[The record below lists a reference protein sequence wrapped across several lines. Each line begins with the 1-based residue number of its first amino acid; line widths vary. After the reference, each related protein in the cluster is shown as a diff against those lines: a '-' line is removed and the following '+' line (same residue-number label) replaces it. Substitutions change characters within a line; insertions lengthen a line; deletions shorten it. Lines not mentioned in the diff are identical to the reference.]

1 MLEWQHR
8 GQTIFIDGGSVYE
21 SWMAAARAE
30 PEGSGRRL
38 LAELDAD
45 TQRTRYEFAV
55 ETVLENVTRRPC
67 GDLVLRSV
75 LSKGKRIT
83 IVPGESVAKTSTRP
97 SNWRDPLP
105 LNAKNICTVPYGAPD
120 QGLGTG
126 IGADATIFYSPKHFK
141 GATEAGKAQD
151 EALLHELVHA
161 YQIATGTLSCES
173 HGHNMI
179 TVDEVVAIAIV
190 NIYALQGNRPLRKDH
205 GLSFAAIPENGENK
219 WLANMRDPIREF
231 CERERPF
238 ALQLAKMVPF
248 GFNPFRASIPMPG
261 MIRF

>member
-8 GQTIFIDGGSVYE
+8 GQTIFIDGSSVYE
-21 SWMAAARAE
+21 SWMTAARAE

-38 LAELDAD
+38 IAELDAD
-45 TQRTRYEFAV
+45 TQRTRFENAV
-55 ETVLENVTRRPC
+55 EIVLENLTKRPC

-75 LSKGKRIT
+75 LGKGKRIM
-83 IVPGESVAKTSTRP
+83 IVPGESVEKTSTKP

-105 LNAKNICTVPYGAPD
+105 LNATNICTVAYGAPD

-126 IGADATIFYSPKHFK
+126 MGADATICYSPKHFK

-161 YQIATGTLSCES
+161 YQIVTGTLSCAS

-205 GLSFAAIPENGENK
+205 SLTFDPIPANGENK

-231 CERERPF
+231 CDRERPF

-248 GFNPFRASIPMPG
+248 GFNPFRACITRPG
-261 MIRF
+261 MIQL